1 MCILEK
7 INGQTGSK
15 QEVFGLENSSFTLKI
30 PALLVVEA
38 SF

>member
-1 MCILEK
+1 MYNLEK
-7 INGQTGSK
+7 INRQTGSK

-30 PALLVVEA
+30 STFLIVEA

>member
-7 INGQTGSK
+7 INRQTGSK
-15 QEVFGLENSSFTLKI
+15 QEVFGLDNSGLTLKI
-30 PALLVVEA
+30 STFLVVEA

>member
-7 INGQTGSK
+7 INRQTGSK
-15 QEVFGLENSSFTLKI
+15 QEVFAPENSSFTLKI
-30 PALLVVEA
+30 STFLAVEA